1 MIARCG
7 TTTAVSSLPA
17 AHRLARP
24 AGPQLT
30 IEERGDPGAAPR
42 GRRARS
48 PGEQTAAVLGRLGSI
63 RGPDP
68 VAVGWPSASDRYL
81 RHGLAVAPGPGD
93 PRLDPAR
100 RRRTG
105 GRCTAVELRGLVLR
119 LACTGP
125 STWRMSTTIAP
136 TEH

>member
-7 TTTAVSSLPA
+7 TATAVSDLPA

-30 IEERGDPGAAPR
+30 IDERGDPGAAPR

-48 PGEQTAAVLGRLGSI
+48 PGEQTAAVLGRPGSI

-68 VAVGWPSASDRYL
+68 VAVPGWPSASDRYP

-93 PRLDPAR
+93 PTLDPVGFQNSG
-100 RRRTG
+100 TG
-105 GRCTAVELRGLVLR
+105 ADLRFHVAG
-119 LACTGP
+119 
-125 STWRMSTTIAP
+125 S
-136 TEH
+136 